1 MRQYNKFRIN
11 YCEFVDVVVVV
22 VVVVVAV
29 VTGMCPRKYKIHR
42 VSVLEASFIHCIFL
56 IIRFNGY

>member
-11 YCEFVDVVVVV
+11 YCEFVNIVVV
-22 VVVVVAV
+22 VVVVVATV
-29 VTGMCPRKYKIHR
+29 VTGMRPRKYEIHR
-42 VSVLEASFIHCIFL
+42 VSVLEASLIHCILL